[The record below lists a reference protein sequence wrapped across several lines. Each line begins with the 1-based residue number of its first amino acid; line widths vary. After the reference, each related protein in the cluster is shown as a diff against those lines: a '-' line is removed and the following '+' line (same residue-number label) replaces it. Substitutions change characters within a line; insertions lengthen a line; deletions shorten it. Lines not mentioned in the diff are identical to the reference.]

1 MEQKKTPFQMRSDL
15 LGPQVV
21 KALES
26 RHFEA
31 WYVETKEEALKK
43 ALELIPEGASVSWGG
58 SATAHEIGLIDAL
71 RKGNYELYDRDKA
84 ADHEEKLEI
93 YRKALLADYYIS
105 SCNGM
110 SEDGIFVNV
119 DGNGNRVAA
128 ISFGPRNV
136 ILVVGINKV
145 VKTAEDAMAR
155 ARNYAAPI
163 NKQRFPGETPCKAVG
178 KCMDCKSPKS
188 VCSYLVTT
196 RLCRP
201 GGRIKVIL
209 VGESLGF

>member
-1 MEQKKTPFQMRSDL
+1 MEQKKTPVEMRNDL

-26 RHFEA
+26 RHYEA
-31 WYVETKEEALKK
+31 WYVKTREEALKK
-43 ALELIPEGASVSWGG
+43 ALELIPEGVTVAFGG
-58 SATAHEIGLIDAL
+58 SATLKEIGLLDAL
-71 RKGNYELYDRDKA
+71 REGNFDLIDSTAA
-84 ADHEEKLEI
+84 ADHEEKI
-93 YRKALLADYYIS
+93 DIWRKSLLANYYLS

-110 SEDGIFVNV
+110 SEDGIFVNI
-119 DGNGNRVAA
+119 DGNGNRIAA
-128 ISFGPRNV
+128 ISFGPEHV
-136 ILVVGINKV
+136 ILVVGMNKV

-155 ARNYAAPI
+155 ARNYASPV
-163 NKQRFPGETPCKAVG
+163 NKQRFPGETPCGAVG

-201 GGRIKVIL
+201 AGRIQVIL
-209 VGESLGF
+209 VGEELGF